1 MKFNFLYFEV
11 NFNEFDVL
19 DALNFSHE
27 NDFSTILPRSI
38 RKESVFMYDLENYD
52 FGDILSDGNGSYREY
67 GNKTKYYEKHR
78 LKDGSLKFQRSTE
91 KVTKI

>member
-1 MKFNFLYFEV
+1 MKFYFLYFEV

-19 DALNFSHE
+19 NAQNFSHE

-52 FGDILSDGNGSYREY
+52 IGDILSDGNGS
-67 GNKTKYYEKHR
+67 
-78 LKDGSLKFQRSTE
+78 
-91 KVTKI
+91 